1 MSSVDAKTISIW
13 VGLAISLSGIV
24 ATWSVMQYRLE
35 EVEKQQEKLVDDLQ
49 KLSQELN
56 RKGDE
61 VRCLICKA
69 HEIQCPGC

>member
-1 MSSVDAKTISIW
+1 MNVDLKTISNW

-24 ATWSVMQYRLE
+24 ATYSVMQYRLDE
-35 EVEKQQEKLVDDLQ
+35 LEKGQEIVVDALQQLAV
-49 KLSQELN
+49 ELN
-56 RKGDE
+56 NKGDE

>member
-1 MSSVDAKTISIW
+1 MNVDLKTISIW

-24 ATWSVMQYRLE
+24 ATYSVMQYRLDE
-35 EVEKQQEKLVDDLQ
+35 LEKGQEIVVDALQQLAV
-49 KLSQELN
+49 ELN
-56 RKGDE
+56 NKGDE